1 MINVLDR
8 SIVDKIAAG
17 EVVERPASIV
27 KELLENSIDAG
38 ASIITIEIKNGGIDL
53 IRVTDNGCGISKDEI
68 KIAFLRH
75 ATSKISTDK
84 DLLNIQSLGFR
95 GEALSSISAVTKSE
109 MISKTRSQLIGTRY
123 CMEGGKNPIIEEIG
137 APDGTTIIV
146 RDLFF
151 NTPARRKFLKSSHT
165 EAAYISDY
173 IEKLALAN
181 TNISIR
187 FINNNQTKLHTTGNG
202 NLKDTIYN
210 IYGRD
215 VANALLEIDY
225 NKNGIKIEGYI
236 AKPEFSKGNRNLE
249 NYYINNRFIKDKSI
263 SLAIEEGFGNRM
275 MQHQYPFTVLN
286 YTINPEVVDVN
297 VHPAK
302 MQVRFSNTTEIYEAT
317 REAVQNALVGK
328 ELIREVSIDKEN
340 DSKNI
345 KKNFLDTLYQ
355 PKKDFTQRT
364 FQPNL
369 TDIAKKDNIVI
380 KAEDKPKLNLSE
392 VTKENSIVI
401 KPNEDKPKLD
411 NLPNLANVGS
421 TLENITRPPESF
433 EARKNTEYTNLIN
446 QSISESPEKYN
457 KQLEFLDR
465 KNKHLHRIVGQV
477 FDTYWIVEFDN
488 KIYIIDQHAAHE
500 KVLYEKFIKVYNETK
515 ISTQMISPPV
525 IISLSSLEIS
535 FVEKNKDILSKMGFE
550 IESFGGKEIKISGI
564 PSILPSISKYEV
576 LKEIIGN
583 LSENDVVKTP
593 ELIISKT
600 ASMACK
606 AAVKG
611 NDRLSFEEAK
621 KLIDDL
627 FELENPYSC
636 PHGRPTIIEMTKQE
650 LEKKFKRIV

>member
-1 MINVLDR
+1 MINVLDS

-173 IEKLALAN
+173 VEKLALAN

-215 VANALLEIDY
+215 VANALLEINY

-275 MQHQYPFTVLN
+275 MQHQYPFTVLR
-286 YTINPEVVDVN
+286 YSINSEVVDVN

-340 DSKNI
+340 NI
-345 KKNFLDTLYQ
+345 KKSFLDTLYQ
-355 PKKDFTQRT
+355 PKQDFTQRT
-364 FQPNL
+364 FTNKTFTPN
-369 TDIAKKDNIVI
+369 IPKNENVI
-380 KAEDKPKLNLSE
+380 KDTFFKA
-392 VTKENSIVI
+392 
-401 KPNEDKPKLD
+401 NEDKPKLD
-411 NLPNLANVGS
+411 NSLKKSLNDVVNAGS
-421 TLENITRPPESF
+421 ILEIIKRPPESF
-433 EARKNTEYTNLIN
+433 ETRKNTEYTNLIS

-488 KIYIIDQHAAHE
+488 KMYIIDQHAAHE

-535 FVEKNKDILSKMGFE
+535 FVEKNKEVLSKMGFE

>member
-1 MINVLDR
+1 MINVLDS

-173 IEKLALAN
+173 VEKLALAN

-275 MQHQYPFTVLN
+275 MQHQYPFTVLR
-286 YTINPEVVDVN
+286 YSINSEVVDVN

-340 DSKNI
+340 NV
-345 KKNFLDTLYQ
+345 KKSFLDTLYQ
-355 PKKDFTQRT
+355 PKQDFTQRT
-364 FQPNL
+364 FTNKTFTPN
-369 TDIAKKDNIVI
+369 IPKNENVI
-380 KAEDKPKLNLSE
+380 KDTFFKAD
-392 VTKENSIVI
+392 
-401 KPNEDKPKLD
+401 EDKPKLD
-411 NLPNLANVGS
+411 NSLKKSLNNVVNAGS
-421 TLENITRPPESF
+421 ILENIKRPPESF
-433 EARKNTEYTNLIN
+433 ETRKNTEYTNLIS

-488 KIYIIDQHAAHE
+488 KMYIIDQHAAHE

-535 FVEKNKDILSKMGFE
+535 FVEKNKEVLSKMGFE

>member
-1 MINVLDR
+1 MINVLDS

-173 IEKLALAN
+173 VEKLALAN
-181 TNISIR
+181 T
-187 FINNNQTKLHTTGNG
+187 NNNQTKLHTTGNG

-275 MQHQYPFTVLN
+275 MQHQYPFTVLR
-286 YTINPEVVDVN
+286 YSINSEVVDVN

-302 MQVRFSNTTEIYEAT
+302 MQIRFSNTTEIYEAT

-328 ELIREVSIDKEN
+328 ELIREVGIDKEN
-340 DSKNI
+340 NV
-345 KKNFLDTLYQ
+345 KKSFLDTLYQ
-355 PKKDFTQRT
+355 PKQDFTQRT
-364 FQPNL
+364 FTNKTFTPN
-369 TDIAKKDNIVI
+369 IPKNENVI
-380 KAEDKPKLNLSE
+380 KDTFFKAD
-392 VTKENSIVI
+392 
-401 KPNEDKPKLD
+401 EDKPKLD
-411 NLPNLANVGS
+411 NSLKKSLNDVVNAGS
-421 TLENITRPPESF
+421 ILENIKRPPESF
-433 EARKNTEYTNLIN
+433 ETRKNTEYTNLIS

-488 KIYIIDQHAAHE
+488 KMYIIDQHAAHE

-535 FVEKNKDILSKMGFE
+535 FVEKNKEVLSKMGFE

>member
-1 MINVLDR
+1 MINVLDS

-173 IEKLALAN
+173 VEKLALAN

-275 MQHQYPFTVLN
+275 MQHQYPFTVLR
-286 YTINPEVVDVN
+286 YSINSEVVDVN

-340 DSKNI
+340 NV
-345 KKNFLDTLYQ
+345 KKSFLDTLYQ
-355 PKKDFTQRT
+355 PKQDFTQRT
-364 FQPNL
+364 FTNKTFTPN
-369 TDIAKKDNIVI
+369 IPKNENVI
-380 KAEDKPKLNLSE
+380 KDTFFKA
-392 VTKENSIVI
+392 
-401 KPNEDKPKLD
+401 NEDKPKLD
-411 NLPNLANVGS
+411 NSLKKSLNDVVNAGS
-421 TLENITRPPESF
+421 ILENIKRPPESF
-433 EARKNTEYTNLIN
+433 ETRKNTEYTNLIS

-488 KIYIIDQHAAHE
+488 KMYIIDQHAAHE

-535 FVEKNKDILSKMGFE
+535 FVEKNKEVLSKMGFE

-583 LSENDVVKTP
+583 ISENDVVKTP

>member
-1 MINVLDR
+1 MINVLDS

-173 IEKLALAN
+173 VEKLALAN

-275 MQHQYPFTVLN
+275 MQHQYPFTVLR
-286 YTINPEVVDVN
+286 YSINSEVVDVN

-340 DSKNI
+340 NV
-345 KKNFLDTLYQ
+345 KKSFLDTLYQ
-355 PKKDFTQRT
+355 PKQDFTQRT
-364 FQPNL
+364 FTNKTFTPN
-369 TDIAKKDNIVI
+369 IPKNENVI
-380 KAEDKPKLNLSE
+380 KDTFFKA
-392 VTKENSIVI
+392 
-401 KPNEDKPKLD
+401 NEDKPKLD
-411 NLPNLANVGS
+411 NSLKKSLNDVVNAGS
-421 TLENITRPPESF
+421 ILEIIKRPPESF
-433 EARKNTEYTNLIN
+433 ETRKNTEYTNLIS

-488 KIYIIDQHAAHE
+488 KMYIIDQHAAHE

-535 FVEKNKDILSKMGFE
+535 FVEKNKEVLSKMGFE

>member
-1 MINVLDR
+1 MINVLDS

-173 IEKLALAN
+173 VEKLALAN

-275 MQHQYPFTVLN
+275 MQHQYPFTVLR
-286 YTINPEVVDVN
+286 YSINSEVVDVN

-302 MQVRFSNTTEIYEAT
+302 MQIRFSNTTEIYEAT

-328 ELIREVSIDKEN
+328 ELIREVGIDKEN
-340 DSKNI
+340 NV
-345 KKNFLDTLYQ
+345 KKSFLDTLYQ
-355 PKKDFTQRT
+355 PKQDFTQRT
-364 FQPNL
+364 FTNKTFTPN
-369 TDIAKKDNIVI
+369 IPKNENVI
-380 KAEDKPKLNLSE
+380 KDTFFKAD
-392 VTKENSIVI
+392 
-401 KPNEDKPKLD
+401 EDKPKLD
-411 NLPNLANVGS
+411 NSLKKSLNDVVNAGS
-421 TLENITRPPESF
+421 ILENIKRPPESF
-433 EARKNTEYTNLIN
+433 ETRKNTEYTNLIS

-488 KIYIIDQHAAHE
+488 KMYIIDQHAAHE

-535 FVEKNKDILSKMGFE
+535 FVEKNKEVLSKMGFE

>member
-1 MINVLDR
+1 MINVLDS

-173 IEKLALAN
+173 VEKLALAN

-275 MQHQYPFTVLN
+275 MQHQYPFTVLR
-286 YTINPEVVDVN
+286 YSINSEVVDVN

-340 DSKNI
+340 NV
-345 KKNFLDTLYQ
+345 KKSFLDTLYQ
-355 PKKDFTQRT
+355 PKQDFTQRT
-364 FQPNL
+364 FTNKTFTPN
-369 TDIAKKDNIVI
+369 IPKNENVI
-380 KAEDKPKLNLSE
+380 KDTFFKAD
-392 VTKENSIVI
+392 
-401 KPNEDKPKLD
+401 EDKPKLD
-411 NLPNLANVGS
+411 NSLKKSLNDVVNAGS
-421 TLENITRPPESF
+421 ILENIKRPPESF
-433 EARKNTEYTNLIN
+433 ETRKNTEYTNLIS

-488 KIYIIDQHAAHE
+488 KMYIIDQHAAHE

-535 FVEKNKDILSKMGFE
+535 FVEKNKEVLSKMGFE

>member
-1 MINVLDR
+1 
-8 SIVDKIAAG
+8 
-17 EVVERPASIV
+17 
-27 KELLENSIDAG
+27 
-38 ASIITIEIKNGGIDL
+38 
-53 IRVTDNGCGISKDEI
+53 
-68 KIAFLRH
+68 
-75 ATSKISTDK
+75 
-84 DLLNIQSLGFR
+84 
-95 GEALSSISAVTKSE
+95 
-109 MISKTRSQLIGTRY
+109 
-123 CMEGGKNPIIEEIG
+123 
-137 APDGTTIIV
+137 
-146 RDLFF
+146 
-151 NTPARRKFLKSSHT
+151 
-165 EAAYISDY
+165 
-173 IEKLALAN
+173 
-181 TNISIR
+181 
-187 FINNNQTKLHTTGNG
+187 
-202 NLKDTIYN
+202 
-210 IYGRD
+210 
-215 VANALLEIDY
+215 
-225 NKNGIKIEGYI
+225 
-236 AKPEFSKGNRNLE
+236 
-249 NYYINNRFIKDKSI
+249 
-263 SLAIEEGFGNRM
+263 M
-275 MQHQYPFTVLN
+275 MQHQYPFTVLR
-286 YTINPEVVDVN
+286 YSINSEVVDVN

-340 DSKNI
+340 NV
-345 KKNFLDTLYQ
+345 KKSFLDTLYQ
-355 PKKDFTQRT
+355 PKQDFTQRT
-364 FQPNL
+364 FTNKTFTPN
-369 TDIAKKDNIVI
+369 IPKNENVI
-380 KAEDKPKLNLSE
+380 KDTFFKAD
-392 VTKENSIVI
+392 
-401 KPNEDKPKLD
+401 EDKPKLD
-411 NLPNLANVGS
+411 NSLKKSLNDVVNAGS
-421 TLENITRPPESF
+421 ILENIKRPPESF
-433 EARKNTEYTNLIN
+433 ETRKNTEYTNLIS

-488 KIYIIDQHAAHE
+488 KMYIIDQHAAHE

-535 FVEKNKDILSKMGFE
+535 FVEKNKEVLSKMGFE

>member
-1 MINVLDR
+1 MINVLDS

-173 IEKLALAN
+173 VEKLALAN

-275 MQHQYPFTVLN
+275 MQHQYPFTVLR
-286 YTINPEVVDVN
+286 YSINSEVVDVN

-340 DSKNI
+340 NV
-345 KKNFLDTLYQ
+345 KKSFLDTLYQ
-355 PKKDFTQRT
+355 PKQDFTQRT
-364 FQPNL
+364 FTNKTFTPN
-369 TDIAKKDNIVI
+369 IPKNENVI
-380 KAEDKPKLNLSE
+380 KDTFFKA
-392 VTKENSIVI
+392 
-401 KPNEDKPKLD
+401 NEDKPKLD
-411 NLPNLANVGS
+411 NSLKKSLNDVVNAGS
-421 TLENITRPPESF
+421 ILEIIKRPPESF
-433 EARKNTEYTNLIN
+433 ETRKNTEYTNLIS

-488 KIYIIDQHAAHE
+488 KMYIIDQHAAHE

-535 FVEKNKDILSKMGFE
+535 FVEKKKEVLSKMGFE

>member
-1 MINVLDR
+1 MINVLDS

-151 NTPARRKFLKSSHT
+151 NT
-165 EAAYISDY
+165 
-173 IEKLALAN
+173 
-181 TNISIR
+181 NISIR

-275 MQHQYPFTVLN
+275 MQHQYPFTVLR
-286 YTINPEVVDVN
+286 YSINSEVVDVN

-340 DSKNI
+340 NV
-345 KKNFLDTLYQ
+345 KKSFLDTLYQ
-355 PKKDFTQRT
+355 PKQDFTQRT
-364 FQPNL
+364 FTNKTFTPN
-369 TDIAKKDNIVI
+369 IPKNENVI
-380 KAEDKPKLNLSE
+380 KDTFFKAD
-392 VTKENSIVI
+392 
-401 KPNEDKPKLD
+401 EDKPKLD
-411 NLPNLANVGS
+411 NSLKKSLNDVVNAGS
-421 TLENITRPPESF
+421 ILENIKRPPESF
-433 EARKNTEYTNLIN
+433 ETRKNTEYTNLIS

-488 KIYIIDQHAAHE
+488 KMYIIDQHAAHE
-500 KVLYEKFIKVYNETK
+500 KVLHEKFIKVYNETK

-535 FVEKNKDILSKMGFE
+535 FVEKNKEVLSKMGFE

>member
-1 MINVLDR
+1 MINVLDS

-53 IRVTDNGCGISKDEI
+53 IRVTDNGCGILKDEI

-173 IEKLALAN
+173 VEKLALAN

-275 MQHQYPFTVLN
+275 MQHQYPFTVLR
-286 YTINPEVVDVN
+286 YSINSEVVDVN

-328 ELIREVSIDKEN
+328 ELIREVGIDKEN
-340 DSKNI
+340 NV
-345 KKNFLDTLYQ
+345 KKSFLDTLYQ
-355 PKKDFTQRT
+355 PKQDFTQRT
-364 FQPNL
+364 FTNKTFTPN
-369 TDIAKKDNIVI
+369 IPKNENVI
-380 KAEDKPKLNLSE
+380 KDTFFKAD
-392 VTKENSIVI
+392 
-401 KPNEDKPKLD
+401 EDKPKLD
-411 NLPNLANVGS
+411 NSLKKSLNDVVNAGS
-421 TLENITRPPESF
+421 ILENIKRPPESF
-433 EARKNTEYTNLIN
+433 ETRKNTEYTNLIS

-488 KIYIIDQHAAHE
+488 KMYIIDQHAAHE

-535 FVEKNKDILSKMGFE
+535 FVEKNKEVLSKMGFE